1 MTTLGHNLSPCFFH
15 IVTRMAAMKMYPN
28 LHCSHIL
35 LQYAM
40 GLYEEIAHL
49 FKYKH
54 MIIDGVD
61 IRINSCITQG
71 TVFYQIS
78 KLLTFSITCSKLF
91 SLTVQRK
98 FKKKKIIFLEMD

>member
-1 MTTLGHNLSPCFFH
+1 
-15 IVTRMAAMKMYPN
+15 MKMYPN

-61 IRINSCITQG
+61 IRINSYITQG
-71 TVFYQIS
+71 TVLYQIS